1 MAQPTFRTR
10 VRLRCPNPYDEAEQ
24 MTLELLARRH
34 QGRPPAEQVRRRGT
48 RFPCFDGLRAIAALT
63 VLGVH
68 TTFVSGFTT
77 KNPGWG
83 RYTSRLEIGVEVFF
97 VISGFLL
104 YRPFAVSHLAADSAP
119 ATRSFWVRRLKR
131 IVPAYWLAFIVLTY
145 VMRANSGGAGWK
157 GPLIY
162 LGFAQIYFPT
172 YIKNGLSQ
180 AWSLGTELSFYLMLP
195 LYAALLGRKRRNLRD
210 QMRVELLGL
219 AALVAISLVYRL
231 SILGAAHRDYWQH
244 HEKALPPAMASWL
257 PGYLDQF
264 ALGMLLAV
272 VSAYLSQTDRRPAW
286 LWHRYTPW
294 VSWALAGVAF
304 WAVGNIGLPLIPLVT
319 SPTGLSLAR
328 NTLYGLFAFF
338 LVAPAV
344 FGPQDQGF
352 IRLLLR
358 WRPIAL
364 IGVVS
369 YGVYLWHEGWI
380 HMYLGWTGD
389 RLFDIP
395 WPHLAAAAA
404 ALAIAAATASYVLV
418 ERPILKAGPP
428 STVARR
434 LLPTYR
440 PAAGLITRLIGARS

>member
-1 MAQPTFRTR
+1 
-10 VRLRCPNPYDEAEQ
+10 

-34 QGRPPAEQVRRRGT
+34 PRKVDAGQVRGRGT

-77 KNPGWG
+77 KNPAWG

-104 YRPFAVSHLAADSAP
+104 YRPFVVSHFSGDTAP
-119 ATRSFWVRRLKR
+119 ETRKFWIRRLKR

-145 VMRANSGGAGWK
+145 VMRANSGGATWK

-180 AWSLGTELSFYLMLP
+180 AWSLGTELSFYLMIP
-195 LYAALLGRKRRNLRD
+195 LYAALLGRKRRTLRD
-210 QMRVELLGL
+210 QLRLEMIGL
-219 AALVAISLVYRL
+219 AGLVAISLVYRL

-272 VSAYLSQTDRRPAW
+272 VSAYLSQTDQRPAW
-286 LWHRYTPW
+286 LWHKYTPW

-344 FGPQDQGF
+344 FGPQDDGL
-352 IRLLLR
+352 IRQLLR

-369 YGVYLWHEGWI
+369 YGIYLWHEGWI
-380 HMYLGWTGD
+380 HMYLRWTGD

-395 WPHLAAAAA
+395 WLHLAAGALILATAAAAA
-404 ALAIAAATASYVLV
+404 SYLLV
-418 ERPILKAGPP
+418 ERPILRSGRG
-428 STVARR
+428 SNVRR
-434 LLPTYR
+434 WALPTYR
-440 PAAGLITRLIGARS
+440 PTAGLKSRLMGARS